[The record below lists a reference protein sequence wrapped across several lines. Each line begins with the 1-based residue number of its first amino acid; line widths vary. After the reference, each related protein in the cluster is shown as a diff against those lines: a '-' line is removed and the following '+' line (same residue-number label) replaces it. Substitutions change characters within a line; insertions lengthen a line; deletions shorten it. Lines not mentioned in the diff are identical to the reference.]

1 MFAKIKDG
9 VVVKFPYGLGDLFAE
24 NPNTNFPSTNLIAL
38 FPQTTAAV
46 VDGYELVECR
56 RIFTESYDSENYRLG
71 DWAASNENGEWV
83 TRQTL
88 LPLTDA
94 DKAQVRYAKRAE
106 MRYMRNQL
114 LTASDWTQ
122 LSDASVDKAAWAVY
136 RQALR
141 DVPAQAGFPF
151 NIQWPEQPA

>member
-9 VVVKFPYGLGDLFAE
+9 VVAKFPYGLGDLLAE
-24 NPNTNFPSTNLIAL
+24 NPTTNFPSTDLVAL
-38 FPQTTAAV
+38 FPQTVAGTV
-46 VDGYELVECR
+46 EGYELVQCR
-56 RIFTESYDSENYRLG
+56 QILTESYDSENYRLG

-83 TRQTL
+83 ARQTL
-88 LPLTDA
+88 IPLTDT
-94 DKAQVRYAKRAE
+94 DKAQVMHAKRVE
-106 MRYMRNQL
+106 MRAARNQL

-151 NIQWPEQPA
+151 NINWPNPPA